1 MWTMLG
7 ELRACTLSSAPFVDY
22 DNLQEFYRMCRL
34 TEARYARL
42 IFGVVD
48 NHTQS
53 QFRSTRFAWTL
64 AEEMLMGLSVFPEL
78 HDRGVLVLLGLTH
91 KRGLRFIQML
101 NQSIVVAVT
110 IACRTCCDEYKDGA
124 MKTFMEQMD
133 KAVQPVLSDIY
144 VARVKQHMVRAMVLA
159 IGTACDVNSSLHAL
173 HRKCFALMLHPTNS
187 DIVYIPRHC
196 VREYVLALACL
207 THARLG
213 CTAAGAPLAGQRLEG
228 DTLRMIVGFIDFH

>member
-1 MWTMLG
+1 MLG
-7 ELRACTLSSAPFVDY
+7 ELRACMLSSAPFVDY
-22 DNLQEFYRMCRL
+22 DNVQDFHRLCHL

-53 QFRSTRFAWTL
+53 QRRSTRYAWTL

-78 HDRGVLVLLGLTH
+78 YDSGVLILLGLTH
-91 KRGLRFIQML
+91 KRGLRFIQTL
-101 NQSIVVAVT
+101 NNSIVVAVT
-110 IACRTCCDEYKDGA
+110 TACRTCCDGHKDRT
-124 MKTFMEQMD
+124 MKNFMEQMD
-133 KAVQPVLSDIY
+133 KAVQPVLSDVY
-144 VARVKQHMVRAMVLA
+144 VARVKHNMVRAMVLA
-159 IGTACDVNSSLHAL
+159 IGTVCDTNSSLHAL
-173 HRKCFALMLHPTNS
+173 HRKCFALMLHPTTCHL
-187 DIVYIPRHC
+187 VYIPRHR